1 MCQREAKK
9 DNSIRGLPVS
19 PDVCDVMV
27 HDSVTRSHAMHPST
41 TDGQTITSEIM
52 PRRKPAHACLARRV
66 EERIDAAEA
75 ALLRDGRRGRVP
87 PVQPLLARAGQ
98 ELLLGPREG
107 LVLAP
112 RGRRRLAPRRDRLG
126 PGRVEGVE
134 ERVVVGRLC
143 ERRRRP
149 GF

>member
-1 MCQREAKK
+1 MAALSRAVGRASTSRTSHRPTVGS
-9 DNSIRGLPVS
+9 DATANRHARGL
-19 PDVCDVMV
+19 
-27 HDSVTRSHAMHPST
+27 
-41 TDGQTITSEIM
+41 
-52 PRRKPAHACLARRV
+52 
-66 EERIDAAEA
+66 AEA